1 MLINKIQIDKK
12 FHLQFPDK
20 KMLGTHYG
28 LLSPVWLLHYQLH
41 FLHVTMLQCH
51 PASSKLAQICLML
64 YCFALFHHVQ
74 FCSKPAHSIIDA
86 SCLFSF
92 HYVGGGGFSFSGGGT
107 NLLQNQWER
116 HKRLIS
122 SIGTPF
128 VSGRK
133 K

>member
-1 MLINKIQIDKK
+1 MPSFFIKTWSDLFDVV
-12 FHLQFPDK
+12 
-20 KMLGTHYG
+20 
-28 LLSPVWLLHYQLH
+28 LL
-41 FLHVTMLQCH
+41 
-51 PASSKLAQICLML
+51 
-64 YCFALFHHVQ
+64 ALFQHMQ
-74 FCSKPAHSIIDA
+74 FCSKTAHSIIDA

-92 HYVGGGGFSFSGGGT
+92 HYVGGGFSFSGGGT